1 VKPILVKL
9 SEQTTL
15 DDVASWPAHAD
26 SRVTF
31 VLVRSSKF
39 EPGAEGLAL
48 SYLASI
54 DVDRTEIHVKS
65 EHALPVSANEFFG
78 SMLSSTFGFA
88 LIRVAKTLV
97 FADSERNQIDIFRQ
111 FAGKIYDERRG
122 VLGLGDRVEIIAF
135 DPRRPVPRALLARAQ
150 SVDQDGLPLPSAF
163 QQDLVRILAGM
174 GMPEIASPSTLP
186 TVISFVYE
194 LFLNTV
200 QHGLPSELKRAS
212 RSTRGIALSKIV
224 FNASTVED
232 RNLSRPIKDYLL
244 RISELTKRASGIH
257 VVCISVIDMG
267 DGIQNTLANSAS
279 ALETSSE
286 RLSRAFGAG
295 ESRKGKSTIERGL
308 GLHKV
313 LAATMRLSGRL
324 QVISAGVGLTKDF
337 SLGEDKLPSMRG
349 AVETSFHPH
358 FSHGTSVTLFVP
370 DLPSNI
376 DQRRLV

>member
-1 VKPILVKL
+1 
-9 SEQTTL
+9 
-15 DDVASWPAHAD
+15 
-26 SRVTF
+26 
-31 VLVRSSKF
+31 LVRSSKF